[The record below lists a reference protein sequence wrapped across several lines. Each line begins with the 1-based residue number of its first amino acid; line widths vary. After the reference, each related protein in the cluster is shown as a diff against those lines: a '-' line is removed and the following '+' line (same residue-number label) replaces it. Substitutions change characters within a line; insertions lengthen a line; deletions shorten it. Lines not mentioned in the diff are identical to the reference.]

1 MNIISNDTYDK
12 LIENYDFEVHKTFTE
27 DPQFP
32 ITVVEI
38 YIISRIKI
46 LVQAI
51 EETDLICLPVKKVST

>member
-1 MNIISNDTYDK
+1 MNIISNDTCDK
-12 LIENYDFEVHKTFTE
+12 LIENYDFEVHNTFTE

-32 ITVVEI
+32 ITMVEI

-51 EETDLICLPVKKVST
+51 KETDLICLPMRKVST